1 MFLYRSKYQAYVGN
15 ERNDVYTYSHGD
27 LEKKKILKRDDRME
41 RKQGKSPKVRNA
53 GKNMREKK
61 NVLQNLNEM
70 SRWKW
75 RKERKRQK
83 KKILTKIQRRK
94 VK

>member
-61 NVLQNLNEM
+61 TFYRIWM
-70 SRWKW
+70 KW
-75 RKERKRQK
+75 ADGNGEKKERDK
-83 KKILTKIQRRK
+83 RRK
-94 VK
+94 F